1 MRILPAA
8 LMALA
13 TLAPTLALAED
24 DPKDLAIEARKGY
37 FVMLGA
43 NMAPLAAMAKGEM
56 PYDEAAAAQAATNI
70 ETLSKYP
77 VGMHFMPGTA
87 KGEMEDTDAK
97 PEIWTD
103 MEGVKAKFAAFQ
115 EAAAGAGE
123 AVKGG
128 QDKVGPVVQKLG
140 GSCKGCHDNYRA
152 E

>member
-1 MRILPAA
+1 MRFIPAA

-13 TLAPTLALAED
+13 TLAPLAAMAED
-24 DPKDLAIEARKGY
+24 DPKELALEARKGY

-56 PYDEAAAAQAATNI
+56 PYDEAAAVAAAANI
-70 ETLSKYP
+70 ETLSKYT

-87 KGEMEDTDAK
+87 KGEVEDTDAK
-97 PEIWTD
+97 PEIWSD
-103 MEGVKAKFAAFQ
+103 MAGFGAKFAAFQ
-115 EAAAGAGE
+115 EAAAGAAE

-140 GSCKGCHDNYRA
+140 GSCKGCHDSSRA